1 MSVISSTQDTNTSIV
16 LWQRSDTQ
24 GDTNN
29 AGYRRPKS
37 EIKNVDIDL
46 PHKASRRHPVSTVQL
61 INTVNRVKGGH
72 MTLSMVHD
80 AHPSR
85 SGRSEHRMEPGVL
98 RRTSVPPKSAVPLA
112 MLACDVV
119 MEVRLRASVVY
130 Q

>member
-16 LWQRSDTQ
+16 LWQKSDTQ

-46 PHKASRRHPVSTVQL
+46 PHKASRRHPVSTVQM
-61 INTVNRVKGGH
+61 INTANRVKGGH

-80 AHPSR
+80 AHPSLD
-85 SGRSEHRMEPGVL
+85 MQVW
-98 RRTSVPPKSAVPLA
+98 TV
-112 MLACDVV
+112 
-119 MEVRLRASVVY
+119 RASY
-130 Q
+130 GTGCTTPYICAPEICCTAGNARL